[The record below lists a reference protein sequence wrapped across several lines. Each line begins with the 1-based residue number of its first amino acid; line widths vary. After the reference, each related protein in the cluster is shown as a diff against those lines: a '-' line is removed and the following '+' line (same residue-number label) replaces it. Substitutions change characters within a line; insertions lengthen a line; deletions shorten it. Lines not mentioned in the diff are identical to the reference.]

1 MILFRNAVLCA
12 AMFTVAA
19 HAVHAQKIIGEVH
32 DPRGWMRDFQLT
44 SAGDSVLF
52 SYVHAGEAGKMKVS
66 QWIRND
72 GTLNRTF
79 FAQDILAISR
89 SKGHTYYYYIDE
101 VEKQEVIRAIAYD
114 STVNRAADH
123 PGYVPIEGR
132 LVDVFMGE
140 NPVIITYQ
148 RRENKIVVREIN
160 GLDVV
165 HEQKF
170 IPPVDLSDYVSKS
183 SPPEFYSLESQLNT
197 FKGDSKVRFYW
208 YDRLYVSVDD
218 TYIPSRSVSRERKT
232 HLFAFHGQDSVEHMV
247 FPIETIHGFRSFVL
261 DGMLFRSMTSR
272 RHFVLTVYDLETRA
286 QLAADTIEREQSD
299 FDVYIRSGKK
309 NEIRRDGASRR
320 MMGYSSMHV
329 PLLIVHRAGRSGEYI
344 IQWGT
349 YYNEKGMGGLGGLGP
364 TPAGFLTMLTVTAI
378 KQMAERP
385 GLSVYFY
392 SQWRRDGTFVAHKDT
407 VGLLREDIDN
417 YEIEM
422 ASEKKGDLQYKG
434 YIDHNGGVVAVYY
447 LVKQDKARLVYFD
460 RRLQSQ

>member
-1 MILFRNAVLCA
+1 MTPFKSAVLCA
-12 AMFTVAA
+12 VMFTVAG
-19 HAVHAQKIIGEVH
+19 HAVYGQKIIGEVH
-32 DPRGWMRDFQLT
+32 DPRGWMRDFQLV

-66 QWIRND
+66 KWIRND
-72 GTLNRTF
+72 GTLNNTF
-79 FAQDILAISR
+79 FAQDILAIAR
-89 SKGHTYYYYIDE
+89 SKGRTYYYYIDE
-101 VEKQEVIRAIAYD
+101 VEKQEVIRAIVYD
-114 STVNRAADH
+114 STVNRVRDL
-123 PGYVPIEGR
+123 PGYVPVEGM
-132 LVDVFMGE
+132 LVDVFMDE

-148 RRENKIVVREIN
+148 RKENKIVIRKII
-160 GLDVV
+160 GMDII
-165 HEQKF
+165 HERKF
-170 IPPVDLSDYVSKS
+170 IPPVDLSDYASRS
-183 SPPEFYSLESQLNT
+183 SPPEFYSVESQLNT

-218 TYIPSRSVSRERKT
+218 VYVPSRSASRDRKT
-232 HLFAFHGQDSVEHMV
+232 HVFAFNGADSVEHRV

-272 RHFVLTVYDLETRA
+272 REFVLTVYDLETGA

-299 FDVYIRSGKK
+299 FNVYIRSGKK
-309 NEIRRDGASRR
+309 NEIQRDGSSRR
-320 MMGYSSMHV
+320 MMGSSSMHV
-329 PLLIVHRAGRSGEYI
+329 PLLIVHRAVEGGEYI

-349 YYNEKGMGGLGGLGP
+349 YFNEKGMGGPGGLGP
-364 TPAGFLTMLTVTAI
+364 TPAGFLAMLTVTAM

-422 ASEKKGDLQYKG
+422 ASEKKGDLHYKG

-447 LVKQDKARLVYFD
+447 LVKQDKARLVYFE
-460 RRLQSQ
+460 R